1 MLALVEIPEHG
12 DAVLA
17 TGRGERTI
25 GGDGD
30 GVDVADVTVVVG
42 LQLEL
47 LEFPDLRTPQSTLI
61 SA

>member
-1 MLALVEIPEHG
+1 MLALIEVPKHG

-17 TGRGERTI
+17 TGGSERTI

-30 GVDVADVTVVVG
+30 GVDVSGVAVVVG

-47 LEFPDLRTPQSTLI
+47 REFPDL
-61 SA
+61 